1 MNYKET
7 KTRSLIKSIL
17 WRIVAFLNSW
27 IVLSLTINNSAFNNA
42 LIMNITGLMIFYF
55 YERIWNNIQKG
66 KYIK

>member
-7 KTRSLIKSIL
+7 KTRSLIKLIL